1 MFWFLWLFQEIFY
14 CLFCI
19 LAIFKEMQ
27 AMSMVGW
34 ILWRHFFVVR
44 ILQGYSMKS
53 YPLVATPSND
63 HIYDPLC
70 HPPMTSTNLL
80 NMCKSHY
87 FTWSTPGDVPW
98 PEQASKYLKSIVCSI
113 FFQFMRTSLNV
124 KSTKFDFVFRHNICK
139 TVLQFSS
146 LNMWLMVDMKPGFKL
161 IQFNDSDSACNL
173 WFPPIG

>member
-1 MFWFLWLFQEIFY
+1 
-14 CLFCI
+14 
-19 LAIFKEMQ
+19 
-27 AMSMVGW
+27 
-34 ILWRHFFVVR
+34 
-44 ILQGYSMKS
+44 MKS